1 MLTLYLFIGLLVL
14 LTVGV
19 PVSVAML
26 LAAAAGLILYDYS
39 LEMIAQRLFSQT
51 DSFPL
56 LAIPLF
62 VFAGGIM
69 SRGGMSR
76 RLIVLAS
83 SVVGNLRGG
92 LAMVSILACM
102 FFSSI
107 SGSTAATTAA
117 IGMVLIPAV
126 AKTGFSKGA
135 ATGLLATAGSLGI
148 IIPPSIPFI
157 LLGVV
162 GGISIGKLF
171 IGGILPGILAGVLLM
186 LTSWLIA
193 CIQKHPASGQ
203 PFHLSGVLKALLHS
217 LLPLLT
223 VVFIVGSI
231 VLGIATPTES
241 AVIAV
246 AWALLVCGGFY
257 RELQLGDMPEIMINT
272 VKITGIVVFCIGA
285 TAPFAW
291 LLTIEQI
298 PAQIAE
304 TMLSISSDPAILK
317 LLMLVI
323 FLGLGTFLDL
333 TPAVI
338 ILTPILFPIA
348 RHIGM
353 DPVHFG
359 VVMVFALAI
368 GQSTPPVGISLFV
381 ACSVAKTR
389 IGQVALPL
397 IPFLLAMILALILI
411 TFIPFLSTGLAGL
424 MR

>member
-1 MLTLYLFIGLLVL
+1 
-14 LTVGV
+14 
-19 PVSVAML
+19 
-26 LAAAAGLILYDYS
+26 
-39 LEMIAQRLFSQT
+39 
-51 DSFPL
+51 
-56 LAIPLF
+56 
-62 VFAGGIM
+62 
-69 SRGGMSR
+69 
-76 RLIVLAS
+76 
-83 SVVGNLRGG
+83 
-92 LAMVSILACM
+92 
-102 FFSSI
+102 
-107 SGSTAATTAA
+107 
-117 IGMVLIPAV
+117 
-126 AKTGFSKGA
+126 
-135 ATGLLATAGSLGI
+135 
-148 IIPPSIPFI
+148 
-157 LLGVV
+157 
-162 GGISIGKLF
+162 
-171 IGGILPGILAGVLLM
+171 
-186 LTSWLIA
+186 
-193 CIQKHPASGQ
+193 
-203 PFHLSGVLKALLHS
+203 
-217 LLPLLT
+217 
-223 VVFIVGSI
+223 
-231 VLGIATPTES
+231 
-241 AVIAV
+241 
-246 AWALLVCGGFY
+246 
-257 RELQLGDMPEIMINT
+257 MINT

-298 PAQIAE
+298 PARIAE